1 MYKLL
6 IMDDERQIRE
16 GMKKIIP
23 WQQYGF
29 EICAEAANGVEG
41 LKQIEKYHPQA
52 VFADIRMPV
61 MDGIEF
67 LEELKKRKE
76 NCDVVVLSGY
86 SDYEL
91 VRKAMKSGAV
101 DYLTKPSGK
110 EDLIQVLEDLTER
123 IEAHRSYKM
132 ESDKNL
138 ELMKQNVLYRLA
150 HNQISSMEL
159 RSRAELLEMELPV
172 GECRIAVAVR
182 QDEEPLGIYNRGV
195 TSELYRQGKAG
206 EQMKPAVHCF
216 NDEKGRVCFLATGLR
231 KQENEFRFRS
241 YLEKFLSCASEEF
254 VGDIAIAVG
263 TKAKTYRS
271 VWKSYDSAIKA
282 LEYQFAFG
290 NGEILD
296 YDKIQEYVSRQDTQ
310 FHINGN
316 EFREVLQR
324 GDRNEIENYVK
335 EIFRD
340 YHEKT
345 AVADPY
351 LLKSGA
357 VELAILSFQRFEDQH
372 YKESNGIYHM
382 KAHVMKKIGGA
393 RTLDEMQQII
403 LDNIWKILDKIEKS
417 RNEEYSR
424 PVADAIQHIL
434 MDYAN
439 QDLSLQTLS
448 EKIHVNAVYLGR
460 VFKKETGSSFN
471 DYLNNVRVEKAK
483 ELLTTTNYKGNE
495 LYEKVGFSNYNYFYI
510 VFKKITGVKPTE
522 YRK

>member
-206 EQMKPAVHCF
+206 E
-216 NDEKGRVCFLATGLR
+216 
-231 KQENEFRFRS
+231 
-241 YLEKFLSCASEEF
+241 
-254 VGDIAIAVG
+254 
-263 TKAKTYRS
+263 
-271 VWKSYDSAIKA
+271 
-282 LEYQFAFG
+282 
-290 NGEILD
+290 
-296 YDKIQEYVSRQDTQ
+296 
-310 FHINGN
+310 
-316 EFREVLQR
+316 
-324 GDRNEIENYVK
+324 
-335 EIFRD
+335 
-340 YHEKT
+340 
-345 AVADPY
+345 
-351 LLKSGA
+351 
-357 VELAILSFQRFEDQH
+357 
-372 YKESNGIYHM
+372 
-382 KAHVMKKIGGA
+382 
-393 RTLDEMQQII
+393 
-403 LDNIWKILDKIEKS
+403 
-417 RNEEYSR
+417 
-424 PVADAIQHIL
+424 
-434 MDYAN
+434 
-439 QDLSLQTLS
+439 
-448 EKIHVNAVYLGR
+448 
-460 VFKKETGSSFN
+460 
-471 DYLNNVRVEKAK
+471 
-483 ELLTTTNYKGNE
+483 
-495 LYEKVGFSNYNYFYI
+495 
-510 VFKKITGVKPTE
+510 
-522 YRK
+522 